1 MPIPRQYSDQAE
13 KQRAYRQRQAKAR
26 LAELAAKGIPV
37 APPIPTMPS
46 TERWAGLLAVALR
59 SVETAG
65 EEMRAYWDERTERW
79 QDSERGEAMAERI
92 AALEQVALDLLDA
105 AAGGG

>member
-1 MPIPRQYSDQAE
+1 MPQERKYRDQAE
-13 KQRAYRQRQAKAR
+13 RQRAYRERQAAAR
-26 LAELAAKGIPV
+26 WSELAKKGLPASAAV
-37 APPIPTMPS
+37 PTMPS
-46 TERWAGLLAVALR
+46 QARWSGLLASALQN
-59 SVETAG
+59 VETARD
-65 EEMRAYWDERTERW
+65 EMQTYWDERTERW